1 MKKLISLTLLL
12 LLITPCLR
20 AQKKEMSQARSYI
33 KSGKELEKAE
43 KMMAD
48 LLARDSSCRKNPKV
62 YLLLYQSLQK
72 QYEAG
77 NEKLYLK
84 QKYDTAAIF
93 NLTKRMFAVL
103 ETLDSVDAV
112 PDKKGRVVLDYRRK
126 HAAELNTLRPNLFYG
141 GTYSVRKKDYKT
153 AFDFFSTYIECAN
166 KQLFSGFDYWKNDTC
181 MKDAAYWAT
190 YCGFKMNDS
199 KKTFLY
205 ADTALLNIDKKR
217 FVLRFIAEAYKSEK
231 KYKEYIHILRTG
243 FDEYPKNPYF
253 FSRLMDYYTTID
265 SLDAALRLADYAL
278 ANDNGNELFMLA
290 KSTVLLNIGRYDECI
305 ALSDSLVQKND
316 TLPEPY
322 FNIGTAYL
330 NKVLIL
336 EKNKQTAKNK
346 KQIQSLYKKAMPYL
360 EKYRQLSPENKDKW
374 GHALYRIYLNLNLG
388 KQFDEIDKI
397 LKK

>member
-112 PDKKGRVVLDYRRK
+112 PDKKDVWYWTIV
-126 HAAELNTLRPNLFYG
+126 ASMLRN
-141 GTYSVRKKDYKT
+141 
-153 AFDFFSTYIECAN
+153 
-166 KQLFSGFDYWKNDTC
+166 
-181 MKDAAYWAT
+181 
-190 YCGFKMNDS
+190 
-199 KKTFLY
+199 
-205 ADTALLNIDKKR
+205 
-217 FVLRFIAEAYKSEK
+217 
-231 KYKEYIHILRTG
+231 
-243 FDEYPKNPYF
+243 
-253 FSRLMDYYTTID
+253 
-265 SLDAALRLADYAL
+265 
-278 ANDNGNELFMLA
+278 
-290 KSTVLLNIGRYDECI
+290 
-305 ALSDSLVQKND
+305 
-316 TLPEPY
+316 
-322 FNIGTAYL
+322 
-330 NKVLIL
+330 
-336 EKNKQTAKNK
+336 
-346 KQIQSLYKKAMPYL
+346 
-360 EKYRQLSPENKDKW
+360 
-374 GHALYRIYLNLNLG
+374 
-388 KQFDEIDKI
+388 
-397 LKK
+397 